1 MPLKSFLSAL
11 TLMVCT
17 SLPAVADISSAKQDL
32 TIIESRLDNPTTLY
46 CGCRLVFKS
55 SDSYVPELDG
65 CGYSVREDKIR
76 AHRVEAEHIV
86 PAYTFGHTLPCWI
99 SAPKGQGR
107 AQCELTSSLFS
118 KMESDLHNLYPAIGE
133 LHSDR
138 SNYSFTNRINS
149 SDKTLFTYGQCQMRI
164 SPKLKTAVPPN
175 RSKGIIARAYLYM
188 SQRYNLALTMA
199 EERMF
204 KAWNEQY
211 RPDKNECRRNELI
224 ELVQGN
230 DNPFITEKCQLL

>member
-1 MPLKSFLSAL
+1 MKSFLSVL

-17 SLPAVADISSAKQDL
+17 SFPAVADISSAKQDL
-32 TIIESRLDNPTTLY
+32 TIIESRLYNPTTLY

-55 SDSYVPELDG
+55 ADSYIPELES
-65 CGYSVREDKIR
+65 CGYSVREDNAR

-86 PAYTFGHTLPCWI
+86 PTYTFGHTLPCWMT
-99 SAPKGQGR
+99 APKDRGR
-107 AQCELTSSLFS
+107 EQCELTSSLFA

-133 LHSDR
+133 IHGDR

-149 SDKTLFTYGQCQMRI
+149 SDKTLFTYGQCQLRI
-164 SPKLKTAVPPN
+164 SPKQRSVVPPN
-175 RSKGIIARAYLYM
+175 RAKGIIARAYLYM
-188 SQRYNLALTMA
+188 SQRYNLALTTA

-204 KAWNEQY
+204 KTWSD
-211 RPDKNECRRNELI
+211 RFPPDKNECRRNELI

-230 DNPFITEKCQLL
+230 DNPFITEKCKVL